1 MNLLALF
8 TKGEKVW
15 VLDGTEIDTITF
27 KELEINEV
35 GVDGLVL
42 IFDES
47 TMITIPKEEVTKRV
61 FKKTWIT
68 DMYVNSFNNH
78 AIEKQAENHLSKI
91 QLLQEI
97 QDEMLSLQFCDTCLL
112 NEGVE
117 ESMEIDGLTYLGTV
131 FDFFGEV
138 ENYKLEGVYELN
150 GEYYVSY
157 DAGNGHC
164 HIGKMDKGMTAELK
178 SKLEVVK

>member
-1 MNLLALF
+1 MNLLKMF

-15 VLDGTEIDTITF
+15 VMHGTELESITF

-35 GVDGLVL
+35 EVDGLVL
-42 IFDES
+42 TLDEC
-47 TMITIPKEEVTKRV
+47 TILTIPKEEVTKRV

-78 AIEKQAENHLSKI
+78 AIEKQGENHLSKI

-164 HIGKMDKGMTAELK
+164 HIGHMDEGMTAELK
-178 SKLEVVK
+178 AKLVTLK